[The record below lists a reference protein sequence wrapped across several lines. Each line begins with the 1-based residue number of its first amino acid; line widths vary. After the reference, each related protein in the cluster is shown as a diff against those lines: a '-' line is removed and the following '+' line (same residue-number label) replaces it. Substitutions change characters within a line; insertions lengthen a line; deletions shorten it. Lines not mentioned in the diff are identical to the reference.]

1 MWWVHREPSLTHGE
15 LEKTGGPPGRD
26 VDKATGS
33 TYRELKDK
41 APARDADPGVILA
54 LKVFIALRLNEPT
67 KLAFPLKTRGSGSE
81 PRAIL

>member
-1 MWWVHREPSLTHGE
+1 MWWVHREPSLSHGE

-33 TYRELKDK
+33 TYRELKDE
-41 APARDADPGVILA
+41 APARDADLGAMLT
-54 LKVFIALRLNEPT
+54 LKVFIALRRNKTT

-81 PRAIL
+81 PRAIR